1 VARKPDVGNRRAQGP
16 HAPPAIAGR
25 RIASRHHAR
34 WCRLASANLLPNK
47 TGFRVP
53 TTDARWRSNDY
64 LLLFGMP
71 TGRVN
76 AAKTRDAFGIVA

>member
-1 VARKPDVGNRRAQGP
+1 PARHSRQTDCQPAPRAVV
-16 HAPPAIAGR
+16 PAGKR
-25 RIASRHHAR
+25 K
-34 WCRLASANLLPNK
+34 LLPNK